1 MNSGRNSRVENKS
14 YSSEFGESRESP
26 PEEQL
31 KVVRQAMVQLREKE
45 RALVA
50 RLRPK
55 PQEGVSLLWSSV
67 VPDVSAAAATEDEI
81 SVDCTTCSSQVEVP
95 TLVTSHSSRTSI
107 RKRETQSEAI
117 GTEQSAV
124 ESVEASPST
133 SVAPLSST
141 SQEGLSS
148 TVIDVKPKPGLK
160 RRPGYRSGPTILMDE
175 ITRKAVE
182 AIDDAADKP
191 VLNEATESISKPKK
205 LGWAARNRA
214 RKEGKEV
221 FSDLY
226 WHLKLQSFM
235 EPKDLTTAKRMKM
248 KALQFLGD
256 HDLNGL
262 SLEYRYKRLAST
274 LAAVMEVS
282 LEEQE
287 FLASLSSRTGEGL
300 RQEYNE
306 FVTNGKIAGTG
317 LFGGW
322 CGSRNYP
329 ITANRK

>member
-1 MNSGRNSRVENKS
+1 MNPGRSTRVENKS
-14 YSSEFGESRESP
+14 YYSGSGESKESP

-31 KVVRQAMVQLREKE
+31 RVVRQALVQLKEKE
-45 RALVA
+45 RILVA
-50 RLRPK
+50 RLQPK
-55 PQEGVSLLWSSV
+55 PQEGVSLLWSNA
-67 VPDVSAAAATEDEI
+67 VPGESAVAVTEEEI
-81 SVDCTTCSSQVEVP
+81 SVGCTTCSSQVEAP
-95 TLVTSHSSRTSI
+95 TLVTLHSSQTSI
-107 RKRETQSEAI
+107 RRRETQSEAI
-117 GTEQSAV
+117 GTEQGAA
-124 ESVEASPST
+124 ESVVVSPST
-133 SVAPLSST
+133 SVAPSNST

-148 TVIDVKPKPGLK
+148 IVTDVKPKPGLK
-160 RRPGYRSGPTILMDE
+160 RRPGYRSGQTTLMDE

-182 AIDDAADKP
+182 AIDDAVDKP
-191 VLNEATESISKPKK
+191 VLNEITERVPKPKK

-214 RKEGKEV
+214 RTEGKEV

-248 KALQFLGD
+248 KAMQFLGD

-282 LEEQE
+282 MEEQE

-306 FVTNGKIAGTG
+306 FVTGGKIAGTG

-322 CGSRNYP
+322 CGSRSYP